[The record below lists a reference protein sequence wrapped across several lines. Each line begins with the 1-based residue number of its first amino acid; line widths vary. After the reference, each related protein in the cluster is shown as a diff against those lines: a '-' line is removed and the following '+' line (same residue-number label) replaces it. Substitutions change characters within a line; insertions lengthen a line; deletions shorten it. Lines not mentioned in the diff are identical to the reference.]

1 MIVFIWWYLYRCN
14 DDEYDD
20 GDDDGGGESCES
32 DEYVEYAD
40 EYEYDICL
48 FYD

>member
-1 MIVFIWWYLYRCN
+1 LYRCN

-20 GDDDGGGESCES
+20 DGGGDDD
-32 DEYVEYAD
+32 DEYVEYDD

-48 FYD
+48 YYV